1 MGPEYLDLGS
11 HGSPDYDLPLPV
23 LPVAVAL
30 SVVGSLGGLL
40 LASLLLLLK
49 GSVRQTLVP
58 ALISYAVGTL
68 LGVALLKLLPE
79 ALDLEDPALVLGTL
93 LAGILSFFM
102 LEKLVIWRHCHQ
114 DDCDVHDSSAALILV
129 GGAVHNFADGCI
141 IGAAV
146 LSSVPLGM
154 STAMAVAAHQIP
166 QEVGDFAILLGA
178 GYSRR
183 RALALNAA
191 AALAAVLGAGVI
203 YLAAGWVPRAL
214 PYILAFAAG
223 NFLYVAM
230 ADLIPGLHRDAV
242 DVGATRQVLLVAAGV
257 ATVVVL

>member
-1 MGPEYLDLGS
+1 MPL
-11 HGSPDYDLPLPV
+11 LPI
-23 LPVAVAL
+23 AIGL
-30 SVVGSLGGLL
+30 SVIGSLGGLL

-49 GSVRQTLVP
+49 TSVRHALVP

-68 LGVALLKLLPE
+68 LGVALLALLPE
-79 ALDLEDPALVLGTL
+79 ALGLLDPALVLGTL
-93 LAGILSFFM
+93 LGGILSFFM

-114 DDCDVHDSSAALILV
+114 DECDVHDSSAALILV

-146 LSSVPLGM
+146 LSSIPLGV
-154 STAMAVAAHQIP
+154 STAMAVAAHQVP
-166 QEVGDFAILLGA
+166 QEVGDFAVLLGA

-183 RALALNAA
+183 RALALNATA
-191 AALAAVLGAGVI
+191 SLAGVAGACVI

-223 NFLYVAM
+223 NFMYVAM
-230 ADLIPGLHRDAV
+230 ADLIPGLHRGTV
-242 DVGATRQVLLVAAGV
+242 EVGAVRQVVLVAAGV

>member
-1 MGPEYLDLGS
+1 MS
-11 HGSPDYDLPLPV
+11 ILPI
-23 LPVAVAL
+23 AIGL

-40 LASLLLLLK
+40 LASLLLLMR
-49 GSVRQTLVP
+49 GSLRQTLVP
-58 ALISYAVGTL
+58 ALIGYAVGTL

-79 ALDLEDPALVLGTL
+79 ALDLLDPSLVLGTL

-102 LEKLVIWRHCHQ
+102 LEKLVIWRHCHE
-114 DDCDVHDSSAALILV
+114 DECDVHDSSAALILV

-146 LSSVPLGM
+146 LSSVGLGVT
-154 STAMAVAAHQIP
+154 TAIAVAAHQVP

-183 RALALNAA
+183 RALAWNAT
-191 AALAAVLGAGVI
+191 AALAGVLGACVI

-223 NFLYVAM
+223 NFMYVAM
-230 ADLIPGLHRDAV
+230 ADLIPGLHLRTVDGGAV
-242 DVGATRQVLLVAAGV
+242 RQVLLVAAGV

>member
-1 MGPEYLDLGS
+1 LVILS
-11 HGSPDYDLPLPV
+11 I
-23 LPVAVAL
+23 AVGL

-40 LASLLLLLK
+40 VASLLLLLK

-79 ALDLEDPALVLGTL
+79 ALDLLDASLVLGTL

-114 DDCDVHDSSAALILV
+114 DECDVHDSSATLILV

-146 LSSVPLGM
+146 LSSIPLGV
-154 STAMAVAAHQIP
+154 STAMAVAAHQVP

-183 RALALNAA
+183 RALALNGV
-191 AALAAVLGAGVI
+191 AALAGVLGACLI
-203 YLAAGWVPRAL
+203 YVTAGWVPRAL
-214 PYILAFAAG
+214 PYILAFAGG
-223 NFLYVAM
+223 NFMYVAM
-230 ADLIPGLHRDAV
+230 ADLIPGLHRGAV
-242 DVGATRQVLLVAAGV
+242 DAGALRQVLLVAAGV